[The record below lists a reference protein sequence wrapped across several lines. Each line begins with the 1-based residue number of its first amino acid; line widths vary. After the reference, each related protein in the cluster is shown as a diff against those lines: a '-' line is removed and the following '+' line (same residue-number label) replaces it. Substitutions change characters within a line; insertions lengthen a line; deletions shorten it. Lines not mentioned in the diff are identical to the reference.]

1 MEKDVLFLCQEES
14 YITGII
20 INSLVE
26 SLEDLGYSSLVIDDK
41 LRKLGSEKWMS
52 AHKRCYMLHA
62 TTKYI
67 VDEAFPVIRET

>member
-41 LRKLGSEKWMS
+41 LRKLGSEK
-52 AHKRCYMLHA
+52 
-62 TTKYI
+62 
-67 VDEAFPVIRET
+67 